1 MKRELIILISFLSL
15 ICINQNTQAQITKKQ
30 LNGTWQ
36 AESPDI
42 GSGYGELYKFYLD
55 GGFSYSPYQ
64 YDGLK
69 RIISIKGTY
78 EIKGKELLLTTT
90 STEEI
95 VGGNLTRDPFITTND
110 SWAIKGGKLVEVKL
124 NPVDH
129 YLTIELNRDT
139 THSEPSILIDNRPFY
154 RLN

>member
-1 MKRELIILISFLSL
+1 MKRELIILIYILSL

-55 GGFSYSPYQ
+55 GKFSYSPSEN
-64 YDGLK
+64 DGLK

-90 STEEI
+90 STEEK
-95 VGGNLTRDPFITTND
+95 VGGNLTRVPFITTND
-110 SWAIKGGKLVEVKL
+110 SWAIKEAKLVEVKL
-124 NPVDH
+124 NPVVH

-139 THSEPSILIDNRPFY
+139 IHSEPSILIDNRPFY